1 MNIGII
7 TYHRAENY
15 GSVLQAYALNKY
27 IKNINSKFHVET
39 IDYYNETQEKMY
51 NLFSIKFFNNEHYT
65 QYSYIIEYK
74 SFEKQKESI

>member
-39 IDYYNETQEKMY
+39 
-51 NLFSIKFFNNEHYT
+51 KFFNHEHYT

>member
-51 NLFSIKFFNNEHYT
+51 NLFQSNSSIMNYT

>member
-39 IDYYNETQEKMY
+39 LLITTMKPKKRC
-51 NLFSIKFFNNEHYT
+51 IIFFN
-65 QYSYIIEYK
+65 QIL
-74 SFEKQKESI
+74 Q